1 MKEIEFKKG
10 QSVIVTTKNGKI
22 EGKISSVDTNIC
34 TWETEYSVEYL
45 KDGKTW
51 TMICVPARAIEN
63 LEKTMV

>member
-34 TWETEYSVEYL
+34 TWETEFSVEYM
-45 KDGKTW
+45 KDGNLW
-51 TMICVPARAIEN
+51 TMIGVPAKAIE
-63 LEKTMV
+63 LV